1 MEQGA
6 KEGKGGYVVDQ
17 TRSILPFVKPKS
29 AQSMK
34 ANPIIGDWQTFYRQ
48 IHIEGLRAYCLLL
61 SLEMKNN
68 GELGWVI
75 PSAGR
80 SEVFQ

>member
-6 KEGKGGYVVDQ
+6 KEGEGGYVVDQ
-17 TRSILPFVKPKS
+17 TRSILPFVKQKS

-48 IHIEGLRAYCLLL
+48 IHIEGLLA
-61 SLEMKNN
+61 
-68 GELGWVI
+68 
-75 PSAGR
+75 
-80 SEVFQ
+80 